1 MAANFKC
8 DFCGKKSD
16 WATKFVTDKDKFNG
30 EDIFITNELACIC
43 GTCVEKALPIVQ
55 KHRADTSTA
64 IAPPPAPPMPPD
76 EEI

>member
-1 MAANFKC
+1 MAAKFRC
-8 DFCGKKSD
+8 DFCGKEND
-16 WATKFVTDKDKFNG
+16 WVREFVTDKDKFKG
-30 EDIFITNELACIC
+30 EDIFIANEMACIC